1 MKTVIVP
8 AQITTIEDVVIGSL
22 TVTQLITLA
31 IPVFACLVCVVL
43 PPSFTVAVYKVCVVA
58 GLYCVCWPL
67 AIRWH
72 NRLIARHIWIARRY
86 ARRPG
91 YYVCDK
97 NASIYDSLP
106 SRQNDSPPDIEPP
119 TRALP
124 HPMPPLDIQ
133 DRMAYDVYAANTH
146 HTPRYHISKK
156 GKIYVTVPKIK

>member
-8 AQITTIEDVVIGSL
+8 AQITTIEDIVVGSL
-22 TVTQLITLA
+22 TVPQLIMLA
-31 IPVFACLVCVVL
+31 IPVFACLVCVML

-58 GLYCVCWPL
+58 GLCCVCWPL

-72 NRLIARHIWIARRY
+72 NRLVARHLWIAWRY

-97 NASIYDSLP
+97 NTSTHDSLP

-119 TRALP
+119 TRPLA
-124 HPMPPLDIQ
+124 HPVPPADIQ
-133 DRMAYDVYAANTH
+133 DRIAYDVYAANTPN
-146 HTPRYHISKK
+146 TPRYHISKK
-156 GKIYVTVPKIK
+156 GKIHVTISKIK